1 MRVAAPPPREIRR
14 VRVPIAAVRR
24 SAALAVALF
33 AGVGLSACVSD
44 GEVGARDDAV
54 CTGQG
59 YQTGSA
65 DYTRCRTM
73 LSNQHRDDA
82 LVARSEYFSD
92 I

>member
-1 MRVAAPPPREIRR
+1 
-14 VRVPIAAVRR
+14 VRVPIAPVRR
-24 SAALAVALF
+24 SAVLVVVLI
-33 AGVGLSACVSD
+33 AGTGLSACVSD
-44 GEVGARDDAV
+44 GELGARDDAV
-54 CTGQG
+54 CLGQG

-82 LVARSEYFSD
+82 LVARSEYFSN

>member
-1 MRVAAPPPREIRR
+1 MPF
-14 VRVPIAAVRR
+14 AAVRR
-24 SAALAVALF
+24 SAVFAVVLAA
-33 AGVGLSACVSD
+33 AAGLSACVSD
-44 GEVGARDDAV
+44 GELGARDDAV

-73 LSNQHRDDA
+73 LANQHRDDA
-82 LVARSEYFSD
+82 LVARSEYFSN